1 MPFPTGD
8 KDSPFFN
15 MPIPQD
21 LAPLYWLPALL
32 VHASLGTKDGQ
43 EVWKIAKDQML
54 AMLPGGIGYSGGV
67 PIPQIAKIP
76 IELAT
81 GVDLYTGN
89 PIVNPLEKNLPPEEQ
104 GKYSTT
110 ETSKAVS
117 KLTGVSA
124 PNFEHAFRGYL
135 STLGAAALWLGDGM
149 IDAMGLGS
157 GIQKPEKPLVQTP
170 GLGFGTTFPSPQNS
184 QAVEDLYTLKDK
196 ADGMR
201 NYYGKLASTP
211 SADNQA
217 RLKEL
222 MSTPESAGLIRA
234 ASMLDSAAK
243 HEADIAKRIHI
254 LESSS
259 AAREKIT
266 EGVKKLN
273 EERIRV
279 AKQATE
285 NFKRMQGQR

>member
-1 MPFPTGD
+1 
-8 KDSPFFN
+8 
-15 MPIPQD
+15 
-21 LAPLYWLPALL
+21 
-32 VHASLGTKDGQ
+32 
-43 EVWKIAKDQML
+43 ML
-54 AMLPGGIGYSGGV
+54 
-67 PIPQIAKIP
+67 
-76 IELAT
+76 
-81 GVDLYTGN
+81 
-89 PIVNPLEKNLPPEEQ
+89 
-104 GKYSTT
+104 
-110 ETSKAVS
+110 
-117 KLTGVSA
+117 
-124 PNFEHAFRGYL
+124 FR
-135 STLGAAALWLGDGM
+135 SAALWLGDGM